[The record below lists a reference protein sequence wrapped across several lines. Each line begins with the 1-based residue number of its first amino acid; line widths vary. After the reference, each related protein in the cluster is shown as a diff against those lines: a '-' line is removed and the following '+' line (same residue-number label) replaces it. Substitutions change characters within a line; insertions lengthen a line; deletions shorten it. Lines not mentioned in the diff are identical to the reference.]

1 MGKFGLTK
9 RCRCP
14 RRAWMNGCPHSWH
27 YKFKWKGRRFRAALD
42 DVLRRHVGGK
52 TEAVKEVE
60 KIYDAVRD
68 GTFGRES
75 AETLTLRQLG
85 DRYFKRYVSTKSGR
99 PLGRNERYR
108 WNVMIQTK
116 VHSRPLGD
124 YIVSDL
130 RKHHVEAFVD
140 ANGVE
145 RIATIVDVK
154 GNTYQAKRGG
164 VVSTNR
170 CLGRLKAFFNWAID
184 REYLTESPAQRV
196 HKRREFERER
206 RLEPGEEE
214 RLRALT
220 KDDWLWRLRIVAALE
235 TGCRIGEIL
244 NVQFKQLRW
253 DLNELHLSNRTTKG
267 LRTRYLPLSQEIR
280 AMLELRRYDPYGEE
294 FTPDAYVFG
303 NEVGERLKNYQKAW
317 STLRLRAIVHG
328 PHWGP
333 KGRFLPCCREQLRK
347 MNLHMHDLRRE
358 AGSRLL
364 ERGADLHTVQLFLDH
379 ANISTSSRY
388 LKPSKLALHTTI
400 QRIDAQRRE
409 RGEAAK
415 WEQEVA
421 ELKKN
426 LQQGPQKGPQADKIG
441 RQREGGKTVTPPTIN
456 RLGA

>member
-14 RRAWMNGCPHSWH
+14 RRMWTNGCPHSWH
-27 YKFKWKGRRFRAALD
+27 YKFKWRGRRFRAALD
-42 DVLRRHVGGK
+42 DVLHRHVDGK
-52 TEAVKEVE
+52 SQALKEVK
-60 KIYDAVRD
+60 KIYEAVRD
-68 GTFGRES
+68 GTFGCES
-75 AETLTLRQLG
+75 AAALTLRELG
-85 DRYFKRYVSTKSGR
+85 QRYFKEYVSPKTGQ
-99 PLGRNERYR
+99 PLGRNEQYR
-108 WNVMIQTK
+108 WKLAIGSSVDG
-116 VHSRPLGD
+116 RLLGD
-124 YIVSDL
+124 HVATEI
-130 RKHHVEAFVD
+130 RKRHVQAFVD
-140 ANGVE
+140 ANRVE
-145 RIATIVDVK
+145 RIETITDAK
-154 GNTYQAKRGG
+154 GHTYQAKRGG

-170 CLGRLKAFFNWAID
+170 ALGRLKAFFNWAIERD
-184 REYLTESPAQRV
+184 YLTDNPALRV
-196 HKRREFERER
+196 HKLREFERER
-206 RLEPGEEE
+206 RLEPGEED

-267 LRTRYLPLSQEIR
+267 LRTRYLPLSQELR
-280 AMLELRRYDPYGEE
+280 AMLELRRYDPDGEE

-317 STLRLRAIVHG
+317 STLRLRAIGHG

-333 KGRFLPCCREQLRK
+333 NGRFLPCCRERLAK

-400 QRIDAQRRE
+400 RRIDARRRE
-409 RGEAAK
+409 SGEAAK

-421 ELKKN
+421 ELQKK
-426 LQQGPQKGPQADKIG
+426 LHQGPQKGPQADKIA
-441 RQREGGKTVTPPTIN
+441 RQREGGNSVTPPRIN

>member
-1 MGKFGLTK
+1 MPDRPCHGCLPI
-9 RCRCP
+9 CRCDDV
-14 RRAWMNGCPHSWH
+14 
-27 YKFKWKGRRFRAALD
+27 RFRA
-42 DVLRRHVGGK
+42 
-52 TEAVKEVE
+52 
-60 KIYDAVRD
+60 
-68 GTFGRES
+68 
-75 AETLTLRQLG
+75 
-85 DRYFKRYVSTKSGR
+85 
-99 PLGRNERYR
+99 
-108 WNVMIQTK
+108 
-116 VHSRPLGD
+116 SRTT
-124 YIVSDL
+124 S
-130 RKHHVEAFVD
+130 
-140 ANGVE
+140 
-145 RIATIVDVK
+145 
-154 GNTYQAKRGG
+154 
-164 VVSTNR
+164 

-184 REYLTESPAQRV
+184 REYLKESPAQRV

-253 DLNELHLSNRTTKG
+253 DLNELHVSNRTTKG
-267 LRTRYLPLSQEIR
+267 LRTRYLPLSQELR
-280 AMLELRRYDPYGEE
+280 AMLELRHDPDGEE

-303 NEVGERLKNYQKAW
+303 NEVGERLKNYQKAS
-317 STLRLRAIVHG
+317 STLRLRAIAHG

-333 KGRFLPCCREQLRK
+333 NGRFLPCCREQLRK

-409 RGEAAK
+409 SGDAAK
-415 WEQEVA
+415 WEQDLA
-421 ELKKN
+421 ELRDN
-426 LQQGPQKGPQADKIG
+426 LQQAPQKGPHADRIG
-441 RQREGGKTVTPPTIN
+441 RQREGGNSATPPRVN